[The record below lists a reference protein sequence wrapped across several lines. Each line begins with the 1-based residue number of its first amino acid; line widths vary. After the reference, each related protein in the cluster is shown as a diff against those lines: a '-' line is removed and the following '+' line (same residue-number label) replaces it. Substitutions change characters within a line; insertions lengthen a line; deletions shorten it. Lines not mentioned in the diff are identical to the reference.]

1 MSFLDKIF
9 KKADNPVINTNIDL
23 LPSILESKLTS
34 KRKELEMI
42 SAKNMSEIKYL
53 YEKSKVLLVDI
64 KEKNLE
70 DKPNERLNKAAVT
83 AKTQMENQLEKILD
97 KINPLNIGTDLE
109 NIYGYSRESYVFL
122 FNEINSYRKSIV
134 YISIYLKDEM
144 KNLGSNLQELLNK
157 FQEMNDLF
165 SKEQN
170 VFFFEKTKK
179 NIEKIKKNNI
189 EIEKKENEIKNIEN
203 ETKNIE
209 NEIKTIVQDLVKL
222 KESEESKKIDLLNE
236 QKSKFFN
243 EKQSLK
249 VELSSMISTVDKPL
263 QRFASLVDSGRWKIN
278 KEDKELLDC
287 FIINPILA
295 LKKDVNGKQIKS
307 ILEEVKK
314 AIEDEK
320 IELKEKEREK
330 RMDALVEL
338 INFDF
343 FGRIF
348 WKVNEIQ
355 KEVNEIDA
363 IINKSK
369 VLKDIEKK
377 ENSILDLKQKVESK
391 NSEIKTILSQIN
403 SLKQKNDENIEKISE
418 FAQKA
423 LGKKIVLQN

>member
-179 NIEKIKKNNI
+179 NIEQIKENNI

>member
-9 KKADNPVINTNIDL
+9 KRPEKPVINTTLDL
-23 LPSILESKLTS
+23 LPSILESNLTS
-34 KRKELEMI
+34 KRRELEMV

-53 YEKSKVLLVDI
+53 YEKSKVLINDI

-70 DKPNERLNKAAVT
+70 DKPNERLNKAAIT
-83 AKTQMENQLEKILD
+83 AKTQMENQMEKIFD
-97 KINPLNIGTDLE
+97 KINPSEVGGELE
-109 NIYGYSRESYVFL
+109 NIYAYSRESYIFL

-134 YISIYLKDEM
+134 YISIYLKEEM
-144 KNLGSNLQELLNK
+144 KNLGNNLQELLNK
-157 FQEMNDLF
+157 FQELNDLF

-179 NIEKIKKNNI
+179 NILEIKENNI
-189 EIEKKENEIKNIEN
+189 EIEKKEKEIKKIDLEIKNI
-203 ETKNIE
+203 I
-209 NEIKTIVQDLVKL
+209 NEIKICEQELNQL
-222 KESEESKKIDLLNE
+222 KENEESKKLDSLNE
-236 QKSKFFN
+236 QKAKLFN

-263 QRFASLVDSGRWKIN
+263 QRFASLVDSGRWKIS
-278 KEDKELLDC
+278 KEDKELLDS
-287 FIINPILA
+287 FLINPILA

-314 AIEDEK
+314 AIDDEK

-330 RMDALVEL
+330 RMGALMEL

-343 FGRIF
+343 FGKIF

-355 KEVNEIDA
+355 KEVNEIDS
-363 IINKSK
+363 IISKSK
-369 VLKDIEKK
+369 IVQEIEKK
-377 ENSILDLKQKVESK
+377 ESDILELKQKTDSK
-391 NSEIKTILSQIN
+391 NNEININQTQIN
-403 SLKQKNDENIEKISE
+403 SLNQKNQENISKISE

-423 LGKKIVLQN
+423 LGKKIVLLD